1 MNKRDKNGLLNSI
14 DALTDIDDALLSEV
28 FSARRKR
35 GRFARNI
42 IAVAAA
48 LLVIVGAI
56 LIITNPDD
64 SRQYTVEL
72 PTDKPHETALPT
84 EMVTESAEP
93 TQVIY
98 TADPTQVTGTVD
110 PIMTADPTQEAYT
123 ADPTQAT
130 ENALNTPNATSK
142 ATNEPTK
149 PTSTPQATE
158 RPANT
163 PRITPKATSK
173 PTATPAPQTTDDPI
187 SFEVPSE
194 KELASLLRSGRAGS
208 FGRYFAPANVPKGAS
223 LRCIRVDGDRVEF
236 VYNVNGG
243 RYVFTWYWGENS
255 QARFDSVCDSE
266 DGYIQDGYFIV
277 DSPNGERAVYWCD
290 YGYMFRAILPNG
302 TELSDVPSLC
312 RAKPV
317 QL

>member
-35 GRFARNI
+35 GRFARNM

-72 PTDKPHETALPT
+72 PTGKPRETALPT
-84 EMVTESAEP
+84 EMVTESAE
-93 TQVIY
+93 
-98 TADPTQVTGTVD
+98 
-110 PIMTADPTQEAYT
+110 
-123 ADPTQAT
+123 PTQAT

-173 PTATPAPQTTDDPI
+173 PTATPAGQTTDDPI

-236 VYNVNGG
+236 VYSLNGG

>member
-72 PTDKPHETALPT
+72 PTGKPRETALPT

-93 TQVIY
+93 TQLIY
-98 TADPTQVTGTVD
+98 
-110 PIMTADPTQEAYT
+110 TADPTQEAYT

-142 ATNEPTK
+142 ATSEPTK

-173 PTATPAPQTTDDPI
+173 PTATPAGQTTDDPI

-236 VYNVNGG
+236 VYSLNGG
-243 RYVFTWYWGENS
+243 RYVFTWYWGGNS

-312 RAKPV
+312 SAKPV

>member
-72 PTDKPHETALPT
+72 PTGKPHETALPT

-93 TQVIY
+93 TQ
-98 TADPTQVTGTVD
+98 
-110 PIMTADPTQEAYT
+110 
-123 ADPTQAT
+123 AT

-142 ATNEPTK
+142 ATAK
-149 PTSTPQATE
+149 PTAV
-158 RPANT
+158 
-163 PRITPKATSK
+163 
-173 PTATPAPQTTDDPI
+173 PTATPSESTPQFPEEFMRVNVDGRSYAVHQQLNYAKTYIDGSGFLHADGFPASILVHDENFI
-187 SFEVPSE
+187 SKLPTIPLGRNMRLVPMNGCKISSGISVYD
-194 KELASLLRSGRAGS
+194 LASREYLGGGLTVDGLRSAARSSTDGVIAFAS
-208 FGRYFAPANVPKGAS
+208 VSCTGRYIPELDDNEM
-223 LRCIRVDGDRVEF
+223 RGD
-236 VYNVNGG
+236 Y
-243 RYVFTWYWGENS
+243 
-255 QARFDSVCDSE
+255 CC
-266 DGYIQDGYFIV
+266 FI
-277 DSPNGERAVYWCD
+277 
-290 YGYMFRAILPNG
+290 L
-302 TELSDVPSLC
+302 
-312 RAKPV
+312 KP
-317 QL
+317 